1 MQSDIVR
8 FTLIYTLLVGFW
20 LVSASA
26 SAHESPEH
34 RIKQLDDQLDQM
46 EPHPSIESI
55 KFMLQRADLNRRR
68 GAWDSALFDYERI
81 AEQQPENADMLLGR
95 SRTYLGKEQFDEAD
109 FRATRLLQLQPEHA
123 HAGLVQARALV
134 GMGDHLAASGV
145 FERAI
150 QRLRTP
156 LPEHYLEHARTVL
169 GTENQDSVDNSL
181 LAISILDKGA
191 AHLGNPVSLHSFA
204 LEIERQAGELEAAL
218 RRIDMLIARN
228 GSLLNWRLQR
238 AELLLE
244 MKRDRA
250 ARKELDNTLQQIGQ
264 LPDQRRHSRA
274 IQTTTQHALQLKA
287 RIGR

>member
-1 MQSDIVR
+1 MQSDVVR

-55 KFMLQRADLNRRR
+55 KFMLQRADLNRRQ
-68 GAWDSALFDYERI
+68 GAWDSVLFDYERI

-109 FRATRLLQLQPEHA
+109 FWATRLLQLQPEHA

-156 LPEHYLEHARTVL
+156 LPEHYLEHARIVL

-264 LPDQRRHSRA
+264 LPDQRRHRRA